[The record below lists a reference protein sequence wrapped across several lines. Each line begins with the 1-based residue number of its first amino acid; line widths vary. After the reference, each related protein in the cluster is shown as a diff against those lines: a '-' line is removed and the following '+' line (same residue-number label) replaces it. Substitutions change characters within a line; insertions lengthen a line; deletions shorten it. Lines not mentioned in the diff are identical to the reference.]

1 MRKDDASSDFSAP
14 MSEAGSAATRAQNT
28 ATTPSNAAT
37 QGKNAAT
44 TPFNAA
50 TPVKNAATTPSNAA
64 TPVKNAAT
72 TPQKAHSLDATVYI
86 PDSDSGQA
94 HKQSSVSESN
104 MFAASNS
111 PCNHGSSSNTHDC
124 LSTSVKGLENRVQN
138 DKMNALDEVEI
149 TVEDGRG
156 THVRVLKNP
165 GQNDKKSAT
174 DEVENTVADVHGTQ
188 DVQDDDGW
196 GLLSVLWGMATTA
209 L

>member
-1 MRKDDASSDFSAP
+1 
-14 MSEAGSAATRAQNT
+14 
-28 ATTPSNAAT
+28 
-37 QGKNAAT
+37 
-44 TPFNAA
+44 
-50 TPVKNAATTPSNAA
+50 
-64 TPVKNAAT
+64 
-72 TPQKAHSLDATVYI
+72 
-86 PDSDSGQA
+86 
-94 HKQSSVSESN
+94 
-104 MFAASNS
+104 
-111 PCNHGSSSNTHDC
+111 
-124 LSTSVKGLENRVQN
+124 
-138 DKMNALDEVEI
+138 MNALDEVEI